1 MTTTAAAQ
9 LLDLPPDATPEQ
21 LEARFLELRRRL
33 EEKIAKAPT
42 PGLQA
47 KYRASLAEIT
57 TAFETLVLAADS
69 SLLPVLSRD
78 DSVSTAPEVGAKPRG
93 PAAVSPTAAPA
104 PSRQEAKRSARPK
117 KKGNGEFIVVTLV
130 ALVVLA
136 AGGWWVMKTRA
147 EKAEQTRLAAEAAA
161 EAKSAELKRQQDA
174 AAEADRITKL
184 ATQLRTQLA
193 EARVTWE
200 AYESDLRDAER
211 RASELRS
218 EVRGFR
224 DGPPE
229 RKAELSALAARQDLF
244 AQWLKAYLVRH
255 PSKVARAR
263 AEQLLEA
270 KAVDEAVAAVDEL
283 KAELARIEPE
293 VKERRDY
300 LINASARV
308 VVLSSPLGLPYR
320 YTDAYGR
327 VFEGT
332 TPGEI
337 KGTPLT
343 HVYDLSRDDPTLLQ
357 AGEFVAEVAQ
367 ARFFRPGWPEQT
379 AEMRLTAEDQ
389 YVLRADFPQ
398 GSFEVESQPSGVPF
412 EAWNDLGWV
421 VRGTTPALLN
431 EAPPGQVHVKLSR
444 SGYKDVAGVVAVEV
458 DRHAAI
464 KLDQRPQHVRI
475 TVAEPEAEI
484 WVDGKRIGKN
494 EVTLTDH
501 APGTHQLELRHPKF
515 SRYRTD
521 FIVKQEFT
529 LAKLAYSFAQLSALK
544 HNCPDCSSRGYHESS
559 QQCGD
564 CSGRGTFR
572 CTPCKGN
579 GYITWEMLGNVRC
592 SYCKGTG
599 REDCYSCSGS
609 GKLHSSWSCSRCNGT
624 GKLSTLQVNQ

>member
-93 PAAVSPTAAPA
+93 PAAVSPTPAPT
-104 PSRQEAKRSARPK
+104 PSRQEPKPSSRP

-161 EAKSAELKRQQDA
+161 EAKAAELKRQQDA

-389 YVLRADFPQ
+389 YVLRADFPGRPTVDCLLADPTREDVLLKIFNRNGDCGVIGVFNARYHADPAQ
-398 GSFEVESQPSGVPF
+398 RSTLAGTVAPRDVVGLAGERFAGFAHQSQRIWTATADEQTRLELPERGWEIVSYAPVQDGFAPLGLADKFNSTGAIVAQEKRTDGAWIVTLRDGGDFVAWSERAPQRVESSGQSV
-412 EAWNDLGWV
+412 
-421 VRGTTPALLN
+421 
-431 EAPPGQVHVKLSR
+431 
-444 SGYKDVAGVVAVEV
+444 
-458 DRHAAI
+458 
-464 KLDQRPQHVRI
+464 
-475 TVAEPEAEI
+475 
-484 WVDGKRIGKN
+484 
-494 EVTLTDH
+494 
-501 APGTHQLELRHPKF
+501 
-515 SRYRTD
+515 
-521 FIVKQEFT
+521 
-529 LAKLAYSFAQLSALK
+529 
-544 HNCPDCSSRGYHESS
+544 
-559 QQCGD
+559 
-564 CSGRGTFR
+564 TFR
-572 CTPCKGN
+572 HDPA
-579 GYITWEMLGNVRC
+579 
-592 SYCKGTG
+592 TG
-599 REDCYSCSGS
+599 ALFVSLPAQGRQS
-609 GKLHSSWSCSRCNGT
+609 LTIVW
-624 GKLSTLQVNQ
+624 